1 MIIYNLIMHY
11 YNFRGPPRNS
21 ALKRTSTSQ
30 KILLKQDKK
39 MKIKKVKVIKNIK
52 QGKQGIKLTSRSRIK
67 IHKNL
72 KYNVKIELLRRT
84 LVKYHLYGIGH
95 ILMYTYVGSL

>member
-1 MIIYNLIMHY
+1 MIMYTLIMHY
-11 YNFRGPPRNS
+11 YNFRGPPRIS

-72 KYNVKIELLRRT
+72 KYNVKIVKLLK
-84 LVKYHLYGIGH
+84 LSHD
-95 ILMYTYVGSL
+95 